1 MLDGPFLFYFSSAV
15 KWGEYSLLII
25 DGLVFPENSFQNL
38 YREQISKRTEDK
50 TLSEDHGSADQ
61 LPFG

>member
-1 MLDGPFLFYFSSAV
+1 MLDGPFLFFFSSAV

-38 YREQISKRTEDK
+38 YREQISQRTEDK